1 MARLP
6 RTCPCNLCSS
16 RLHVTANQAE
26 NVCFTSWRRR
36 TKARVR
42 GAPRSGQN
50 APSCSD
56 MFLHSEAGTCR
67 DKVRPPP
74 PPPATAQGWDP
85 AADVNTLSSHPA
97 ASGRGRLWI
106 LSGFREN
113 ALPSSVGFFGLSCLG
128 RQCVEGL
135 NVVTRVTVPGSGKA
149 SGAPPSASGRQR
161 R

>member
-1 MARLP
+1 MSP
-6 RTCPCNLCSS
+6 RT
-16 RLHVTANQAE
+16 
-26 NVCFTSWRRR
+26 RRR
-36 TKARVR
+36 TFALPPGEGGPRHGSEELR
-42 GAPRSGQN
+42 APDRMRLPVVTCFFTQKR
-50 APSCSD
+50 APVGIK
-56 MFLHSEAGTCR
+56 FAPL
-67 DKVRPPP
+67 

-135 NVVTRVTVPGSGKA
+135 NVVTWVTVPGSGKA